1 MIFTLS
7 VVVKSARQPRL
18 RPPPPPCSHAF
29 LDVSISLMSQWF
41 YGRTAGL
48 ERKCLTAASPT
59 PTPSRLPSVSGCFH
73 LIDVPMAIWQDWIS
87 KKMPD
92 SHFSDTHPLP
102 VPSVSGG
109 LIDVSKALWQDWIS

>member
-1 MIFTLS
+1 MS
-7 VVVKSARQPRL
+7 DGQSARQPRL

-73 LIDVPMAIWQDWIS
+73 LIDVPMAIWQDWIKNARQS
-87 KKMPD
+87 LLRHPPPPGPERFWR
-92 SHFSDTHPLP
+92 SH
-102 VPSVSGG
+102 
-109 LIDVSKALWQDWIS
+109 